1 MDPKLME
8 SLFSDGDS
16 FFDNIAI
23 QKEMSEEDE
32 EKFKII
38 IEQLDLI
45 SPLEADIIE
54 LSLKGIPQAILGKIF
69 GFTQPNIHYRI
80 QKSISRLS
88 RLVRIKK
95 YTKEELEKKL
105 SPYYTDKNL
114 TILIYIYL
122 WNSQSKVASY
132 IGETQGKVRY
142 ILIKCLNEMKN
153 IPDLE
158 DIYINL
164 SYIKDN
170 ISLLRGTH
178 KQETGYKAIY

>member
-1 MDPKLME
+1 MDPRLME
-8 SLFSDGDS
+8 SLFSDKDS

-32 EKFKII
+32 EKFKIVL
-38 IEQLDLI
+38 EQLDLI

-54 LSLKGIPQAILGKIF
+54 LFLKGIPQAVLGKIF

-80 QKSISRLS
+80 QKSIDRLS
-88 RLVRIKK
+88 KMVRITKF
-95 YTKEELEKKL
+95 TKEELEERL
-105 SPYYTDKNL
+105 SQYYTGRTL
-114 TILIYIYL
+114 TILVYIYL
-122 WNSQSKVASY
+122 WSSQSRVATL

-142 ILIKCLNEMKN
+142 TLIKSLNEMKH
-153 IPDLE
+153 IPDLK
-158 DIYINL
+158 DIYDNL

-178 KQETGYKAIY
+178 KQESGYKAIY